1 MRLLLIILSKLT
13 ELMPFF
19 PAFATVKESAVKY
32 FVDSIETISNLY
44 QALADNA
51 GAIFANTGGTG
62 AAGTFTSICQKISG
76 VSTVWSG
83 TFASLGMVMA
93 FVAWV
98 IAVVDLTIQDRL
110 SPETFV
116 KSFAKLGLGI
126 GLCGATSAIIIGI
139 NDFADGFTSDVANL
153 SISQAQYT
161 SSHGGYTN
169 INSASDYNSYMGN
182 DSSSGSGGL
191 FADVG
196 GKEKLMEDMLGDGK
210 GGLVDGLGIYI
221 QAIFF
226 WIPAVAGVTLLTVVM
241 YLIAFS
247 RIIEKAVRET
257 FLGISFGLL
266 ADDGWRG
273 PGARYIKK
281 YVAIVCQGGVLTLLC
296 KIYGLAITT
305 AFAAMAS
312 ALANAGGDINAIGAA
327 LSESQM
333 VVWGCGF
340 ATLGLMFKSIGI
352 LNDLFGA

>member
-1 MRLLLIILSKLT
+1 MRLLFILLNKLT
-13 ELMPFF
+13 AIMPFF
-19 PAFATVKESAVKY
+19 PAFATVKENAVKY

-44 QALADNA
+44 QALVDNA
-51 GAIFANTGGTG
+51 GAIFANTGGSG
-62 AAGTFTSICQKISG
+62 AAGTFTTICQKISG

-139 NDFADGFTSDVANL
+139 NEFADGFTSDVANL

-161 SSHGGYTN
+161 AAHGGHTN
-169 INSASDYNSYMGN
+169 INSASDYQQYMGEG
-182 DSSSGSGGL
+182 DSTSGL
-191 FADVG
+191 FSSMSKQD
-196 GKEKLMEDMLGDGK
+196 LIDSMTGDGK
-210 GGLVDGLGIYI
+210 GGLVDGLSIYI

-226 WIPAVAGVTLLTVVM
+226 WIPAVLGVMALTVVM

-247 RIIEKAVRET
+247 RIMEKAVRET

-305 AFAAMAS
+305 AFNAMAE
-312 ALANAGGDINAIGAA
+312 ALANAGGDINAISSA
-327 LSESQM
+327 LTESQM

>member
-1 MRLLLIILSKLT
+1 MRLLFILLNKLT
-13 ELMPFF
+13 AIMPFF
-19 PAFATVKESAVKY
+19 PAFATVKENAVKY

-44 QALADNA
+44 QALVDNA
-51 GAIFANTGGTG
+51 GAIFANTGGSG
-62 AAGTFTSICQKISG
+62 AAGTFTTICQKISG

-139 NDFADGFTSDVANL
+139 NEFADGFTSDVANL

-161 SSHGGYTN
+161 AAHGGRAN
-169 INSASDYNSYMGN
+169 INSASDYNQYMGES
-182 DSSSGSGGL
+182 DSTSGL
-191 FADVG
+191 FSSMSKQELIDS
-196 GKEKLMEDMLGDGK
+196 MTGDGK
-210 GGLVDGLGIYI
+210 GGLVDGLSIYI

-226 WIPAVAGVTLLTVVM
+226 WIPAVLGVMALTVVM

-247 RIIEKAVRET
+247 RIMEKAVRET

-305 AFAAMAS
+305 AFNAMAE
-312 ALANAGGDINAIGAA
+312 ALANAGGDINAISSA
-327 LSESQM
+327 LTESQM